1 MSEELG
7 SEAHK
12 TRPDLDPEA
21 HSKAEKVKQDLNSII
36 HLIKNND
43 PALKTKKIK
52 KKLHHLIETCI
63 AHGIL
68 KEDTPKKAIELLA
81 FDIDVDA
88 VLQHL
93 TQDMRDD
100 WFFDVLQHRDLIE
113 NKKQLHENLQSLIL
127 DGNGKYQGAIR
138 TVYDIPKKSI
148 GLRYSLETDFYDRFI
163 YQAICSFLI
172 PYYDPLLSHRVL
184 GHRYNKNRSS
194 ERYIFKSRIDLWTT
208 FEGVTKTSLQNNQTL
223 LVTDLINYFEN
234 ISIDSI
240 RSAFEESIDKIAATG
255 PKKLMIR
262 NAINTLCELLSRWGF
277 NEKHGLPQNR
287 DASSFI
293 ANVVLNSV
301 DQTMVSL
308 KYDYYRYVDDIRI
321 ICSSPQA
328 AKIALTELI
337 NQLRKIGMNI
347 NSAKTNILTS
357 NSATEEISES
367 FPTSD
372 DRSQTIDSMWRSR
385 SRRVIARS
393 AKYIHQL
400 LRECINEKQSQS
412 RQFRF
417 AINRLIQLTEANLFD
432 IHTDIA
438 VELKQLLIETLEDH
452 AASTDQYC
460 RILWAL
466 KPSSD
471 ELETIS
477 AYLQDHD
484 RSIYS
489 WQNFHLW
496 LLLAR
501 AKFKNNE
508 IIGFARKKLTEN
520 ILHSECS
527 AIFIYLRC
535 TNETDHLRPLVQE
548 FSNDWPFYHQR
559 NFLLAI
565 NEFDKEDV
573 AELLPKI
580 GTKLMWTGLRA
591 KPYFENGIPLLD
603 REPASALSIYEEI
616 SPYE

>member
-7 SEAHK
+7 NEAHK

-36 HLIKNND
+36 HLIENND

-68 KEDTPKKAIELLA
+68 KEDPPKKAIELLA

-262 NAINTLCELLSRWGF
+262 NAINTLCELLSCWGF

-372 DRSQTIDSMWRSR
+372 DRSHTIDSMWRSR

-520 ILHSECS
+520 LLHSECS

>member
-36 HLIKNND
+36 HLIENND

-357 NSATEEISES
+357 NSASEEISES

-520 ILHSECS
+520 LLHSECS